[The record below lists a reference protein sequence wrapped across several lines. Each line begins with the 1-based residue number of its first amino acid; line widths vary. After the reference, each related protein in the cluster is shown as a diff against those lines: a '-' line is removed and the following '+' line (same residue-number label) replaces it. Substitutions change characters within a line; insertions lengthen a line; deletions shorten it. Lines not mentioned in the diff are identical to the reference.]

1 MKMVRKNNSKG
12 KGFKN
17 WGKTCV
23 KYGKE
28 EDGER
33 EEFGKEIWRK
43 SGKENKLKILYLEC
57 V

>member
-1 MKMVRKNNSKG
+1 MVRKNNSKG

-17 WGKTCV
+17 WGETCV

-33 EEFGKEIWRK
+33 KK
-43 SGKENKLKILYLEC
+43 SEKRDGENKGKKRN
-57 V
+57 